1 MKFFVIAALLA
12 TASAADAGVGAT
24 CTKEAKSGDDTFCA
38 AAHTCGKA
46 KKGDADA
53 ALVCIPDDNCKAEQ
67 TFKTGSGD
75 SEVTFTVTECAKA
88 ETTDA
93 KLAEGKTCTKADE
106 CAEKLKCG
114 APDGT
119 EAKTCLAEADC
130 DTEKDSK
137 KILCLSALR
146 NAASVAVAAVA
157 VAYSL

>member
-12 TASAADAGVGAT
+12 TASAADALAGAE
-24 CTKEAKSGDDTFCA
+24 CKKDAKSGDATFCA
-38 AAHTCGKA
+38 TGHVCDSA
-46 KKGDADA
+46 KKDGATA
-53 ALVCIPDDNCKAEQ
+53 SLVCIPDASCEKDKTFEDAAKA
-67 TFKTGSGD
+67 
-75 SEVTFTVTECAKA
+75 TFTVTECTKK
-88 ETTDA
+88 ETTTDA

-119 EAKTCLAEADC
+119 EAKTCLKEADC

-137 KILCLSALR
+137 KIVCLSALR
-146 NAASVAVAAVA
+146 NAASVAVAAIA